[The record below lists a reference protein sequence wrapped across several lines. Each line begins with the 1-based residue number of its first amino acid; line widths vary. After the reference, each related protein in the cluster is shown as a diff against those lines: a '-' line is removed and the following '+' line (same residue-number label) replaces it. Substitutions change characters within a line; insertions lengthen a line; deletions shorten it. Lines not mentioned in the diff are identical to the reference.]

1 MDKRTNNFFS
11 FLVRRLTGFRDLN
24 LKTRVCS
31 RQRGISLIEVSIS
44 VLLTSIGL
52 LSLAPLFSVTVY
64 LNGRGRNN
72 TEIARAAQIT
82 YENLRASSFSS
93 VSLNATS
100 LPLTAVAYDPGT
112 GNGSFIVTTQ
122 ITDVSS
128 SLKRITVTVV
138 ENNPSRDPWISNH
151 RARAVFV
158 SYRTD
163 TAIGPFFSAESTLT
177 PTGEPQPTPTAYT
190 TPTPTTTPS
199 QTPAPALTPTP
210 SPTPALPACSRNQ
223 KPAEDGC
230 TCQPPMAINQ
240 ANGKCQ

>member
-1 MDKRTNNFFS
+1 MNERSYNFFS
-11 FLVRRLTGFRDLN
+11 FLVGHLTLGSRDLN
-24 LKTRVCS
+24 LKTRFYS
-31 RQRGISLIEVSIS
+31 RQRGLSLIEVAIS

-52 LSLAPLFSVTVY
+52 LSLAQLFSVTVY

-72 TEIARAAQIT
+72 TEIARAAQVT
-82 YENLRASSFSS
+82 YENLLANSFSAA
-93 VSLNATS
+93 SLNATS

-112 GNGSFIVTTQ
+112 GNGSFLVTTQ

-163 TAIGPFFSAESTLT
+163 TALGPFFSAEGVLA
-177 PTGEPQPTPTAYT
+177 PAGEPQPTPTAYASP
-190 TPTPTTTPS
+190 TPTPSPTPEP
-199 QTPAPALTPTP
+199 TLTPTP
-210 SPTPALPACSRNQ
+210 SPTPTLPACSKNQ
-223 KPAEDGC
+223 KPLEDGC